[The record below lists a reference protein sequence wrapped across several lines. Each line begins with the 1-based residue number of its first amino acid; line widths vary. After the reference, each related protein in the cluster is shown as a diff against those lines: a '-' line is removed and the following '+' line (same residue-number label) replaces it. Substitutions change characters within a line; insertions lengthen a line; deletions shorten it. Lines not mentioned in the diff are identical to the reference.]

1 MPEEPED
8 RTERVLRDFRA
19 WLDGCPEEIRTEGD
33 GSAEAGT
40 APDCDLHAVFCEL
53 AALRQEV
60 RLQNREQARL
70 VRELGQVRAEYERAT
85 GNERGRAEDLA
96 ALEARV
102 RAAAEGDTLG
112 LFFDVRDA
120 LVRGRRAA
128 AAAAAPRGLFRRPP
142 AGTASV
148 VEGYDLAI
156 QRFDRAL
163 SRLGV
168 KVLPALGCSFDPER
182 MQAVGTRH
190 SRAAAD
196 GEVIEE
202 VRGGFTRGGQVLR
215 PAEVIVNGNRGSRPA
230 RWPGGEEET

>member
-1 MPEEPED
+1 MPVEPED

-19 WLDGCPEEIRTEGD
+19 WLVSEPEEVRTEGD
-33 GSAEAGT
+33 RPTEAGT
-40 APDCDLHAVFCEL
+40 APDCDLHAVFSEL

-85 GNERGRAEDLA
+85 GIERGRAEDLA

-102 RAAAEGDTLG
+102 RAAAERDTLG
-112 LFFDVRDA
+112 LFDDVRDA
-120 LVRGRRAA
+120 LVRGRGAA
-128 AAAAAPRGLFRRPP
+128 ATAAAPRGLFRRPP
-142 AGTASV
+142 AGTAGV

-168 KVLPALGCSFDPER
+168 EVLPALGCPFDPEW
-182 MQAVGTRH
+182 MQAVGTRRSH
-190 SRAAAD
+190 AAAD

-215 PAEVIVNGNRGSRPA
+215 PAEVIVNGNCSSRPA
-230 RWPGGEEET
+230 GWPGGEEET